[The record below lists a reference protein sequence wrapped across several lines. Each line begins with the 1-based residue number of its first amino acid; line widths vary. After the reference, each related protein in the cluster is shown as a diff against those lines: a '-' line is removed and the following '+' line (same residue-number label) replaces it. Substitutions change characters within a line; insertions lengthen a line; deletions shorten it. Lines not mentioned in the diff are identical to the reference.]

1 VKTLLA
7 TVIDWTA
14 LGETVL
20 AALVAGTVVTLFFS
34 IGIYG
39 ATRFADLRRDGRP
52 IEAALLGLL
61 AAACG
66 SGRSSSPEEGGTPDT
81 TGAVT
86 SEGFG
91 TLASPCG
98 PAAEGT
104 TNVDPGEQGVTADSV
119 TIGYGDF
126 KVLLTERLVQ
136 DLEISTDT
144 IDGKLTDKALDR
156 LVALRGEKDE
166 KAVQRLKEVKVFTT
180 VRMEDSDL
188 VKELGEKGVRYTVR
202 PQATWF
208 MTLLSWVLP
217 ILLFFDRDECPYCEQ
232 ALREYLV
239 PFSREEWKGKAVFR
253 QVGIDRR
260 DPVVDFAGVR
270 TTHQALAERYG
281 VFLSPTVLIVDAKG
295 NRLAEPIV
303 GLLTVDFYG
312 AYIDNALK
320 AARGRLAG

>member
-1 VKTLLA
+1 VRRDVLRRILA
-7 TVIDWTA
+7 SGVLA
-14 LGETVL
+14 LGPARAFAQAPKSRASSAGTGRPPVRRVAELPRASDL
-20 AALVAGTVVTLFFS
+20 AA
-34 IGIYG
+34 
-39 ATRFADLRRDGRP
+39 D
-52 IEAALLGLL
+52 
-61 AAACG
+61 AAA
-66 SGRSSSPEEGGTPDT
+66 SRR
-81 TGAVT
+81 
-86 SEGFG
+86 
-91 TLASPCG
+91 
-98 PAAEGT
+98 
-104 TNVDPGEQGVTADSV
+104 
-119 TIGYGDF
+119 
-126 KVLLTERLVQ
+126 ER
-136 DLEISTDT
+136 
-144 IDGKLTDKALDR
+144 
-156 LVALRGEKDE
+156 
-166 KAVQRLKEVKVFTT
+166 
-180 VRMEDSDL
+180 
-188 VKELGEKGVRYTVR
+188 
-202 PQATWF
+202 
-208 MTLLSWVLP
+208 LP